1 MDIFTL
7 RDNLKNTIEGKERY
21 HENLVNEYLLTQHDA
36 DPFDPA
42 ATGIKMAD
50 QAAMKFLDL
59 NIKELYDILA
69 DVEICCK
76 NAEQDQ
82 KQLNDYSWM
91 VNPDRMGQ

>member
-21 HENLVNEYLLTQHDA
+21 HEELVNKYLLAQHDA
-36 DPFDPA
+36 NPFDSGA
-42 ATGIKMAD
+42 LGYKLAD

-59 NIKELYDILA
+59 NIKELYGILA
-69 DVEICCK
+69 DVEICCEHTK
-76 NAEQDQ
+76 RDQ